1 MIMSSAP
8 NREQNFREILT
19 GERLRHGTVMQGIS
33 SHMRGEAIGGGL
45 SLNQKL
51 KRTVL
56 GVKTVV
62 VDQSLWAIA
71 RSNNMA
77 TWKKNMEKMKE
88 MNLEAWAYLDGLAPN
103 TWCRAFFEELP
114 KCDLLLNNSCEV
126 FNKWILDA
134 RELPILSMLRKI
146 KAQLMTIWYTNR
158 KQCEDDWSQLPLC
171 PKIKKKLDKNIE
183 WAKSCHEC
191 PTGKGVFK
199 VMSRENEYVVDIL
212 KNKCSCRR
220 WQLTGIPCSHS
231 IACLRFER
239 IKPEDK
245 VAACYSIEAYRL
257 AYGHVIMPCRD
268 PAEWQKTNGPPVE
281 PPKYEKKAGR
291 KKKKRIVHPS
301 EKDEGTRFSKH
312 GVIMHC
318 SVCNSTEHNR
328 RKCTVLHPSDRVPAL
343 EKLPVR
349 RNLLQAPTA
358 QDSQWTE
365 MTITQIPGEDS
376 SHTCSVLSTL
386 FQEVEA
392 SQVTPDA
399 PPGPLPECSF
409 IASRRD
415 ELPVP
420 RAQPVHNF

>member
-1 MIMSSAP
+1 MSQVAVVEVENTITWTWFLKTLKEDLLIQNTKPWTIMSDRQKGLINAVDDMFPDSEH
-8 NREQNFREILT
+8 RICVRHLYQNFHANWK
-19 GERLRHGTVMQGIS
+19 GETLK
-33 SHMRGEAIGGGL
+33 
-45 SLNQKL
+45 NQ
-51 KRTVL
+51 
-56 GVKTVV
+56 
-62 VDQSLWAIA
+62 LWAIA

-77 TWKKNMEKMKE
+77 TWKKNMEEMKE

-103 TWCRAFFEELP
+103 TWCRSFFEELP

-146 KAQLMTIWYTNR
+146 KAQLMTRWYTNR

-183 WAKSCHEC
+183 WAKSCHER

-358 QDSQWTE
+358 QDSQCTE
-365 MTITQIPGEDS
+365 MTITQ
-376 SHTCSVLSTL
+376 VL
-386 FQEVEA
+386 
-392 SQVTPDA
+392 
-399 PPGPLPECSF
+399 
-409 IASRRD
+409 
-415 ELPVP
+415 
-420 RAQPVHNF
+420 N

>member
-1 MIMSSAP
+1 MSDRQKGLINAVDDMFPDSEH
-8 NREQNFREILT
+8 RICVRHLYQNFHANWK
-19 GERLRHGTVMQGIS
+19 GETLK
-33 SHMRGEAIGGGL
+33 
-45 SLNQKL
+45 NQ
-51 KRTVL
+51 
-56 GVKTVV
+56 
-62 VDQSLWAIA
+62 LWAIA

-77 TWKKNMEKMKE
+77 TWNKNMEKMKE

-146 KAQLMTIWYTNR
+146 KAQLMTRWYTNR
-158 KQCEDDWSQLPLC
+158 KQCEDDSSQLPIC
-171 PKIKKKLDKNIE
+171 PKIKKN
-183 WAKSCHEC
+183 
-191 PTGKGVFK
+191 
-199 VMSRENEYVVDIL
+199 
-212 KNKCSCRR
+212 
-220 WQLTGIPCSHS
+220 LTKTLNGQ
-231 IACLRFER
+231 
-239 IKPEDK
+239 K
-245 VAACYSIEAYRL
+245 VAMNVLL
-257 AYGHVIMPCRD
+257 AKVCPRD

-358 QDSQWTE
+358 QDFQCTE

-376 SHTCSVLSTL
+376 SHTCSVMSTL

-399 PPGPLPECSF
+399 PPGPPPECSF
-409 IASRRD
+409 IALRKD

-420 RAQPVHNF
+420 RATTSAQFLKKKLQTKKKKTTPKAAVRQAFVPPRATTQASQTDAAVGVTEAAKQARRTKAKKVPKD